1 MNPNTPDE
9 LRTLH
14 ETYVWHVNAAVAAG
28 NRRLAEHLAQR
39 YADEAL
45 ELLTATAS

>member
-1 MNPNTPDE
+1 MHPDTTDE
-9 LRTLH
+9 LRALH
-14 ETYVWHVNAAVAAG
+14 ESYVWRVNAAVAAG

-45 ELLTATAS
+45 QLLTAQAS